1 VGRRRRSDY
10 YRVDGFDLAREME
23 RLRAL
28 PVFRGGEL
36 SRRRPE
42 LNVRRARRRP
52 NRVGFAI
59 PAEWRVSVTAYPGA
73 RRGDLQETL
82 LHELVHL
89 HVGER
94 PGDAR
99 RWHGRV
105 FRETL
110 HRAMREAHGLEVPIP
125 RSVLHGVYADAI
137 ERSRFPE
144 QLELE
149 LAPARK
155 AA

>member
-1 VGRRRRSDY
+1 MRAWDGAGGSDY
-10 YRVDGFDLAREME
+10 YRVGGFDLAREME

-28 PVFRGGEL
+28 PVFRSGEL
-36 SRRRPE
+36 PRRRPE
-42 LNVRRARRRP
+42 LKVRRARRRP

-59 PAEWRVSVTAYPGA
+59 PAEWRISVTAYPGA

-94 PGDAR
+94 PGDPR
-99 RWHGRV
+99 RWHGRA
-105 FRETL
+105 FRRTL
-110 HRAMREAHGLEVPIP
+110 HRAMSQAYGLDVPIP

-137 ERSRFPE
+137 ERSRGPE
-144 QLELE
+144 QLEI
-149 LAPARK
+149 PF

>member
-10 YRVDGFDLAREME
+10 YRIDGFDLAEEME

-28 PVFRGGEL
+28 PVFRAGEL
-36 SRRRPE
+36 ARRSPE
-42 LNVRRARRRP
+42 LTVRRARGRP

-59 PAEWRVSVTAYPGA
+59 PSEWRLSVTSYPGI
-73 RRGDLQETL
+73 RRCDLEETL

-99 RWHGRV
+99 RWHGRA
-105 FRETL
+105 FRKTL
-110 HRAMREAHGLEVPIP
+110 HRAMRQAYGVELPIP
-125 RSVLHGVYADAI
+125 RSVLHGTYAHAI
-137 ERSRFPE
+137 ERSRAHE
-144 QLELE
+144 QLELVPVHALE
-149 LAPARK
+149 

>member
-1 VGRRRRSDY
+1 
-10 YRVDGFDLAREME
+10 ME

-28 PVFRGGEL
+28 PVFRSGEL
-36 SRRRPE
+36 GRRRPE
-42 LNVRRARRRP
+42 LKVRRARRRP

-59 PAEWRVSVTAYPGA
+59 PGEWRISVTAYPGA

-99 RWHGRV
+99 RWHGRA
-105 FRETL
+105 FRRTL
-110 HRAMREAHGLEVPIP
+110 HRAMRQGYGLDVPAP

-137 ERSRFPE
+137 ERARGPE
-144 QLELE
+144 QLTLGVAQALE
-149 LAPARK
+149 

>member
-1 VGRRRRSDY
+1 
-10 YRVDGFDLAREME
+10 ME

-28 PVFRGGEL
+28 PVFRSGEL
-36 SRRRPE
+36 GRRRPE
-42 LNVRRARRRP
+42 LTVRRARRRP

-59 PAEWRVSVTAYPGA
+59 PGEWRISVTAYPGA

-99 RWHGRV
+99 RWHGRA
-105 FRETL
+105 FRRTL
-110 HRAMREAHGLEVPIP
+110 HRAMCQAYGLDVPAP

-137 ERSRFPE
+137 ERSRDPE
-144 QLELE
+144 QLTLGVAQALE
-149 LAPARK
+149 

>member
-1 VGRRRRSDY
+1 MSRRRRGNY
-10 YRVDGFDLAREME
+10 YRVDGFDLAEEME

-28 PVFRGGEL
+28 PVFRAGEL
-36 SRRRPE
+36 ARRRPE
-42 LNVRRARRRP
+42 LKVRRARRRP

-59 PAEWRVSVTAYPGA
+59 PAEWRISVTAYPGA

-94 PGDAR
+94 RGDAR
-99 RWHGRV
+99 RWHGRA
-105 FRETL
+105 FRRTL
-110 HRAMREAHGLEVPIP
+110 HRAMRQAYGLDVPIP
-125 RSVLHGVYADAI
+125 RSVVHGVYADAI
-137 ERSRFPE
+137 ERSRGPE
-144 QLELE
+144 QLALVPAHALE
-149 LAPARK
+149 

>member
-1 VGRRRRSDY
+1 MARRRRAY
-10 YRVDGFDLAREME
+10 YVVEGLDLAEEME

-28 PVFRGGEL
+28 AVFASGEL
-36 SRRRPE
+36 ARRRPE
-42 LNVRRARRRP
+42 INVRRARRRP

-59 PAEWRVSVTAYPGA
+59 PSEWRISVTAYPGA

-99 RWHGRV
+99 RWHGGA
-105 FRETL
+105 FREAL
-110 HRAMREAHGLEVPIP
+110 HRAMQEAYGVDVPLP
-125 RSVLHGVYADAI
+125 RSVLHGTYAEAI
-137 ERSRFPE
+137 ERLRRPE
-144 QLELE
+144 QLAL
-149 LAPARK
+149 LPAPALE